1 MVLVLCVIGA
11 FALNGRLFDVWVML
25 AFGAVGLA
33 LEYVRAPLAPFAI
46 GLILG
51 PRAEGQFRSAMM
63 MSEGSLAPLVT
74 RPISLT
80 LLIAALALFAWP
92 FWRERHLRR
101 AKITG

>member
-1 MVLVLCVIGA
+1 M
-11 FALNGRLFDVWVML
+11 
-25 AFGAVGLA
+25 
-33 LEYVRAPLAPFAI
+33 
-46 GLILG
+46 
-51 PRAEGQFRSAMM
+51 AEGQFRSAMM